1 MLRILLVKTSSL
13 GDVIHN
19 LPVVCDIHAH
29 LPGSIVDWVCET
41 PYADLLALHPGVR
54 RAVPISL
61 RHLKKNFFSAN
72 AWREFLESKRGI
84 GRKRYDFIID
94 SQGLLKSAGIAACA
108 HGMRGGY
115 AWDSAREPL
124 ASCFYQRRV
133 SVAKNQHA
141 VVRNRKLVAQVLGF
155 PISDEFEYGLRVSN
169 ISSPWLQAGR
179 YAVFLHA
186 TSRTD
191 KMWPDADWVVLGRR
205 LGAQGLRIVLPWGPE
220 EEKNASA
227 RLAVSIP
234 EALVAPSLTLTEAAL
249 LLSGAALVVG
259 VDTGLA
265 HLAVALGAPTIG
277 IYGATRTELTGLL
290 GGTHK
295 GKNAR
300 THAESHAVNLGGAG
314 KAPDVEIVWQTAQK
328 LVGGHA

>member
-29 LPGSIVDWVCET
+29 LQGSIVDWVCET

-61 RHLKKNFFSAN
+61 RHLKKNFFSTN
-72 AWREFLESKRGI
+72 AWREFLESKRDI
-84 GRKRYDFIID
+84 GRERYDFIID

-124 ASCFYQRRV
+124 ASCFYQRRA

-141 VVRNRKLVAQVLGF
+141 VMRNRKLVAKVLGYPF
-155 PISDEFEYGLRVSN
+155 SDEFEYGLRLSNVSQ
-169 ISSPWLQAGR
+169 PWLQARR
-179 YAVFLHA
+179 YAVFLNA

-205 LGAQGLRIVLPWGPE
+205 LGAQGLRIVLPWGTE
-220 EEKNASA
+220 DEKNASE

-234 EALVAPSLTLTEAAL
+234 EALVAPGLTLTEAAH

-265 HLAVALGAPTIG
+265 HLAVALDAPTIG

-290 GGTHK
+290 GSNHEGKHGGT
-295 GKNAR
+295 
-300 THAESHAVNLGGAG
+300 HAVNLGGAG
-314 KAPDVEIVWQTAQK
+314 NAPDVEIVWQTAQR